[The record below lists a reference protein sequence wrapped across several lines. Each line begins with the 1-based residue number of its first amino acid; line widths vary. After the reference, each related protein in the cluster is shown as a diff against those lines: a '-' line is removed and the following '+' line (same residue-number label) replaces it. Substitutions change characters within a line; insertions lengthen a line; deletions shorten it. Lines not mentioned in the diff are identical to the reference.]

1 MNKRYK
7 IRKAKVLKNG
17 KTAGYLISNK
27 RRFAFLYDRDYISN
41 GGASIAINLPK
52 TKRIFTSNHL
62 FPYFS
67 GLLPEGESKKFIC
80 NNLGIDSKDSFS
92 MLLELAQ
99 NETIG
104 DITVQEIK

>member
-7 IRKAKVLKNG
+7 IRKAQVLKNG

-27 RRFAFLYDRDYISN
+27 RRFVFLYDRDYISN
-41 GGASIAINLPK
+41 GGASIAISLPK